1 MKREQIIQWAR
12 EAGFDVLLPAEH
24 IFGEGGIYTDDGV
37 NYYGHFEAFA
47 KLVAAHE
54 REACAQACERI
65 AKNPMVNRTASV
77 CAIAL
82 RAKGN

>member
-1 MKREQIIQWAR
+1 MERDQIIQWAR
-12 EAGFDVLLPAEH
+12 EAGAAFDMN
-24 IFGEGGIYTDDGV
+24 GE
-37 NYYGHFEAFA
+37 NHCFETKDSLVDFA